1 MPIRMCRALI
11 AGGALSLL
19 LAPGARAEVPSAEAH
34 LGYRPGADYHL
45 AKWGEV
51 VEYFQKVDQASDRVS
66 VRTLGTSTEG
76 RPYVVAAV
84 SSPDTIKDLA
94 RHQRD
99 QRRLS
104 LPHQGEGPLSQDAIR
119 ASKPVVVITCS
130 IHSTET
136 ASTLMAMEL
145 LYELA
150 SKNDEATRAILD
162 STILL
167 LVPSANPDGV
177 EKVAQWYERSKGQPW
192 EGGGLPELYHKYA
205 GHDTNRDWFM
215 LNLKETQ
222 LLTRLLYKE
231 WYPTILY
238 DVHQMGSTTARLFV
252 PPFFDPVNPNIDPR
266 ISQSIFTIG
275 AHMAVDLASAGKK
288 GVLTNAIYDNWW
300 NGGNRTTPQRHNI
313 VAVLTEAASVRMAT
327 PIHLKKSALTGGA
340 RGFRDHSLSVNFVD
354 PWQGGW
360 WRLRDI
366 VDYELICARSILTLA
381 SKYRQMFQTN
391 LQRMAQDSIQ
401 KGANEPPYAWVVPR
415 QQRDPGTAREM
426 VRILHDTGI
435 EVRRA
440 SKSFQSDGHEFAP
453 GDWVLSAA
461 QPYRNHL
468 KDMMEKQVYPSR
480 FTVAG
485 VPEHPYDVAGWTL
498 PLQMGVESHAIMNR
512 LSVET
517 ELLETIEPIQGERTG
532 ESDSNP
538 LALSNTLND
547 DFIVV
552 NRLLDEGIPLKV
564 NRKSGMVTFPAGEKV
579 DRVLERV
586 LPKVASRVVGE
597 EENAASNE
605 ASVAL
610 ERGIVGLYQPWLPSM
625 DEGWTRLVLERFQ
638 VPYQTLHNAEIRAEN
653 LKERVST
660 LILPSMDR
668 KALTNGIAANKS
680 APEFTGGL
688 GVEGAK
694 AIREFV
700 EAGGTLV
707 CLESS
712 CSYAIAELDLPV
724 KNVLAGLKSSQFYA
738 PGSIVRVVRREESS
752 LTRGVPNELS
762 AYFDRSL
769 AFDLKNSPNSRAKAC
784 LTYATKDVLESGW
797 LLGAEKI
804 QGKAAMVEVGKGQGR
819 VVLFGFPPQHRGQ
832 PHGTFRLLL
841 NSLYQETPLS
851 PNAR

>member
-11 AGGALSLL
+11 AVGALSLL
-19 LAPGARAEVPSAEAH
+19 LIPGARAEIPSAEDH
-34 LGYRPGADYHL
+34 LGYRPGADFHL

-104 LPHQGEGPLSQDAIR
+104 HPHQGDGRLSEEAIKS
-119 ASKPVVVITCS
+119 SKPVVVITCS
-130 IHSTET
+130 IHSNET

-192 EGGGLPELYHKYA
+192 EGSGLPELYHKYA

-222 LLTRLLYKE
+222 LLTKLLYKE

-252 PPFFDPVNPNIDPR
+252 PPFFDPINPNLDPR
-266 ISQSIFTIG
+266 IHQSIFTIG
-275 AHMAVDLASAGKK
+275 AHMAADLASAGKK
-288 GVLTNAIYDNWW
+288 GVLTNAMYDNWW
-300 NGGNRTTPQRHNI
+300 NGGNRTSPQRHNI

-327 PIHLKKSALTGGA
+327 PIFLEKSALTGGA
-340 RGFRDHSLSVNFVD
+340 RGFRDHSQAVNFVD
-354 PWQGGW
+354 PWPGGW

-391 LQRMAQDSIQ
+391 LQNMAQDAIR
-401 KGANEPPYAWVVPR
+401 KGTNEPPYAWVVPNR
-415 QQRDPGTAREM
+415 QRDPGTAREM
-426 VRILHDTGI
+426 IRILHDTGI

-440 SKSFQSDGHEFAP
+440 SKPFQADGREFAA

-480 FTVAG
+480 FTANG
-485 VPEHPYDVAGWTL
+485 VPETPYDVAGWTL

-517 ELLETIEPIQGERTG
+517 ELLESIEPSRGSRTG
-532 ESDSNP
+532 DSNANH
-538 LALSNTLND
+538 LTISNTLND
-547 DFIVV
+547 DFVVV

-564 NRKSGMVTFPAGEKV
+564 NRQSGVVVFPAGEKT

-586 LPKVASRVVGE
+586 LPEVASRVEGKGE
-597 EENAASNE
+597 NPAPNELSAA
-605 ASVAL
+605 L
-610 ERGIVGLYQPWLPSM
+610 KRGAVGLYQPWLPSM
-625 DEGWTRLVLERFQ
+625 DEGWTRLVLEKFK
-638 VPYQTLHNAEIRAEN
+638 VPYQTLHNAEIRAGK

-668 KALTNGIAANKS
+668 RGLTNGIAANQS

-688 GVEGAK
+688 GVEGAN

-712 CSYAIAELDLPV
+712 CNYAIAELDLPV
-724 KNVLAGLKSSQFYA
+724 TNVLAGVKSSQFYA
-738 PGSIVRVVRREESS
+738 PGSIVRVERREESS
-752 LTRGVPNELS
+752 LTRGVPSELS
-762 AYFDRSL
+762 AYFDHSL
-769 AFDLKNSPNSRAKAC
+769 AFDLKTTPTRRTRAC
-784 LTYATKDVLESGW
+784 LTYPARDVLESGW

-804 QGKAAMVEVGKGQGR
+804 QGKAAMVEVGKGRGR
-819 VVLFGFPPQHRGQ
+819 VILFGFPPQHRGQ

-841 NSLYQETPLS
+841 NSLYQETPLP